1 MKRLQCASVLFLML
15 FHSVCLAATDYYV
28 AADGNDENSGLS
40 ATEAKATIAAAYT
53 AMTNGTVEATAGN
66 RLIVGEGEFEFPAF
80 PLVLTNGQSIVG
92 SDGAVATLKLR
103 TGIEQSEAIE
113 YYSAGMFVLTT
124 ADTALKNLTV
134 HFNNIPLKLN
144 GALLKNPKGKVI
156 GCTFTGYTNP
166 VYNAMHGCNMVYV
179 GDATCA
185 PEIRNCRFTKG
196 KNPHIGYTICV
207 DAAASVLIDSCS
219 FTDFTG
225 GHSMG
230 SIGVRNDKSATV
242 IRNCLFA
249 RCDIDWSN
257 NNAARAQVI
266 YTPDRANAVIIDN
279 CTIADCTA
287 YGWSKDGAANDLQP
301 IHGQATVRNTLIYNI
316 RKNDGTPLQYETG
329 NGRSKKYSHCASD
342 RVLDGTDNILLGED
356 ALLLDFSDK
365 DDYVVL
371 SGATIDAGAVL
382 DWMDETSVDIR
393 NSTRMAGLAPDIGCF
408 ELKARPKVFYVM
420 ADGDDDKDG
429 LSAETAKA
437 TIAGAYEALTNDAPN
452 TENADSIIVGDGEF
466 DLTGYTMKF
475 VGRQKMSS
483 RNGPEKTKLNVP
495 SHIVEGTKTDRTGAT
510 YQLFDFA
517 DSKVEFRGF
526 TVDFRKKS
534 YSYVNSALAKDPQGR
549 ISNCVFENY
558 SSARIESAY
567 VVSIYAAVAP
577 VFSNC
582 VFRNIHCHYRS
593 SAFRVDNA
601 YAAPVLTHCTFQDID
616 CGDYYSYGTVH
627 VNSGSLTLR
636 NCLFLR
642 CRNHQDMH
650 SGKYRS
656 ATIHANGQTVIENCS
671 LIDCRF
677 QGEAYESEAGKEW
690 AALSGPIIKGE
701 TVLNTLVYGCT
712 NQFGEIVSC
721 KTGPTYSHVAS
732 DAPLGGESNI
742 LLAEGS
748 LKFRKPWKGDYTVQ
762 SGPTVNAGMELDWMS
777 GATDLLG
784 RPRVIGGTPD
794 IGCFEFDPSEI
805 KGTTIVVR

>member
-1 MKRLQCASVLFLML
+1 MRKLLRALLLFASAGAF
-15 FHSVCLAATDYYV
+15 AAADVYV
-28 AADGNDENSGLS
+28 AKDGDDTNDGLTP
-40 ATEAKATIAAAYT
+40 ATAKATIAAAYT

-66 RLIVGEGEFEFPAF
+66 RLIVGEGEFEFPVF

-92 SDGAVATLKLR
+92 AEGAVATLKLR
-103 TGIEQSEAIE
+103 AGITQSQAAE

-124 ADTALKNLTV
+124 ADTELKNLTV

-166 VYNAMHGCNMVYV
+166 VYNTMHGCNMVYV

-196 KNPHIGYTICV
+196 KNPHIGYTICIN
-207 DAAASVLIDSCS
+207 AAASVLIDSCS

-230 SIGVRNDKSATV
+230 SIGVRNAESATV

-266 YTPDRANAVIIDN
+266 YTPDSANAVIIDN

-329 NGRSKKYSHCASD
+329 NGRSKKYGHCASD
-342 RVLDGTDNILLGED
+342 RVLDGTDNILLAED

-371 SGATIDAGAVL
+371 SGATIDAGVVL

-393 NSTRMAGLAPDIGCF
+393 NSTRMTGLAPDIGCF

-420 ADGDDDKDG
+420 ADGDDDNDG
-429 LSAETAKA
+429 LSVETAKA
-437 TIAGAYEALTNDAPN
+437 TIADAYEALTNNAPN
-452 TENADSIIVGDGEF
+452 TEYADSIIVGDGEF

-475 VGRQKMSS
+475 VGRQKMIS

-495 SHIVEGTKTDRTGAT
+495 SHLVEGTKTDRTGAT

-534 YSYVNSALAKDPQGR
+534 YSYVNSALAMNPQGR
-549 ISNCVFENY
+549 ISDCVFENY
-558 SSARIESAY
+558 SSARVQSAY
-567 VVSIYAAVAP
+567 VVSIYAAVSP

-601 YAAPVLTHCTFQDID
+601 SAAPVLTHCTFKDID
-616 CGDYYSYGTVH
+616 GGNYYSYGTVH

-642 CRNHQDMH
+642 CSNHQDMH

-677 QGEAYESEAGKEW
+677 QGVAYESEAGAEW
-690 AALSGPIIKGE
+690 AALSGPIIKAGS
-701 TVLNTLVYGCT
+701 VINTLVYGCT
-712 NQFGEIVSC
+712 NQLGGIVSC
-721 KTGPTYSHVAS
+721 KTGPTYSHVAH
-732 DAPLGGESNI
+732 DAPLDGENNI
-742 LLAEGS
+742 LLIDGS
-748 LKFRKPWKGDYTVQ
+748 LKFRKPAKDNYTVV
-762 SGPTVNAGMELDWMS
+762 SGPTINAGEPLSWHA
-777 GATDLLG
+777 GAKDLLG
-784 RPRVIGGTPD
+784 RDRVIGGAPD
-794 IGCFEFDPSEI
+794 IGCYEFDPKEI
-805 KGTTIVVR
+805 PGTRVILR